1 MRGMNDL
8 SQTVEAG
15 HEQQVV
21 DVALATLDDRL
32 KSVRKRFSQAA
43 RRGATNPERIHQL
56 RVATRRASAAIDF
69 YEDFITRKSANKMA
83 QCLKRIRSR
92 AGKVRD
98 CDLLLARFSGE
109 EAQAEASSFIKRA
122 QASRASAF
130 RDFRRLHRQH
140 DDSNRLKRRARKLLA
155 KTRRKA
161 ERRPH
166 LAVQKFKDWA
176 PGRLRVFVSEFF
188 QAANPDLRDFTQLH
202 QFRIRSKALRYAM
215 ELVDST
221 FPPSFR
227 AELYPVV
234 ERLQSLLGDI
244 NDEANFIRSVGRRLT
259 NQAKLPD
266 IDGLKHRMA
275 QEQRTLDELE
285 REFSQWWTADRR
297 DALQRGFEAV
307 IIQRST

>member
-1 MRGMNDL
+1 MNGP

-15 HEQQVV
+15 HEEQVV
-21 DVALATLDDRL
+21 DIALTTLDDRL
-32 KSVRKRFSQAA
+32 KSVLKRFSQATPH
-43 RRGATNPERIHQL
+43 GATNPERIHQL

-83 QCLKRIRSR
+83 RCLRRIRGT

-109 EAQAEASSFIKRA
+109 EAQAEAASFIKRV

-130 RDFRRLHRQH
+130 RDFRRLHRRH

-176 PGRLRVFVSEFF
+176 PERLRVFVSEFF
-188 QAANPDLRDFTQLH
+188 QAANPDLHDFTQLH
-202 QFRIRSKALRYAM
+202 KFRIRSKALRYAM
-215 ELVDST
+215 ELVAST
-221 FPPSFR
+221 FPPSFS
-227 AELYPVV
+227 AELYPVI

-244 NDEANFIRSVGRRLT
+244 NDEANFIRSIGRRLT
-259 NQAKLPD
+259 NQAKLSD

-275 QEQRTLDELE
+275 QEQHTLDELE

-297 DALQRGFEAV
+297 DALRGGFDAV